1 MWHNQY
7 VMNNHLR
14 MKSIDSFR
22 RDMLNSCLIRAHH
35 TLNHNKHGPHTDP
48 VISKPNP
55 PHLSLRPY
63 QARTG
68 TGGSARRPTTVPGA
82 VLAPRPVP
90 LGPTPTY
97 GVRPAA
103 PAARLVI
110 SVPRR
115 RGTSPPSRAPR
126 GTTALTVTPPPSPTT
141 GLCKAS
147 ESCCF

>member
-1 MWHNQY
+1 M
-7 VMNNHLR
+7 V
-14 MKSIDSFR
+14 
-22 RDMLNSCLIRAHH
+22 H
-35 TLNHNKHGPHTDP
+35 TQTLSSPFAVTCN
-48 VISKPNP
+48 KPNP

-126 GTTALTVTPPPSPTT
+126 GTTSLTVTHPPPPPPPPPSRAPRGTTALTVKPPPPPTT